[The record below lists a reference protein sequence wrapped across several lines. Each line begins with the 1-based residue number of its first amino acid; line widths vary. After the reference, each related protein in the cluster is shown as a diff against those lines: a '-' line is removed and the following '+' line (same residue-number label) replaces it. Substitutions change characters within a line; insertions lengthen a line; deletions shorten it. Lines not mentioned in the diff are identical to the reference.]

1 MKITFKK
8 VLATLALGAVAS
20 IASASIT
27 PPDSTLRL
35 IKDDPIAAALDSLA
49 SSKILN
55 SADFCGSFSP
65 TSDDTA
71 PYFDEA
77 TYRKRMAKLDAASP
91 FDLVYN
97 DAVRAYIDL
106 YAVKKRKVSQ
116 KMLGLAQG
124 YFPLFEDKL
133 AQFNLPLELKYLAI
147 VESALNPAIRSRVGA
162 TGLWQFMY
170 GTGKLFGLNTSSY
183 VDDRCDPYKSTVAAC
198 RYFTYLYSIYH
209 DWSLVLAAYNSGP
222 GNVNKAIRRSGGG
235 RTYWEIRAY
244 LPQETQGYVPAFI
257 AVNYVM
263 NYADEHNLKA
273 IIPPISRMDM
283 DTVHVNH
290 EVSLKQIGDI
300 LDVPYEDLRYL
311 NPSYILGTIPYT
323 GEPSTLVLPSKKVA
337 AFINNER
344 AIYDYADRAKPSRNY
359 SVPSP
364 TNGGGTM
371 AQPNAMITSVAKYH
385 KVKSG
390 ESLGSIA
397 SRYHVTTTQIR
408 KWNGMRSSTVHKGQ
422 SLIVKPAVKTTATK
436 TEDAPKSD
444 ATPSDNTK
452 QPTTGTTDNKD
463 GNDVDN
469 KDGDTKEHAVKTTT
483 STTSS
488 AKPTVTKPVATT
500 TTSAKKYTYYT
511 VKKGESLYSI
521 ATKHHV
527 SVNDVKKWNNLRSTN
542 LQAGQKLKIQK

>member
-8 VLATLALGAVAS
+8 VLATLAAGAISTFV
-20 IASASIT
+20 SANVT

-35 IKDDPIAAALDSLA
+35 IKDDPIVAALDSLA
-49 SSKILN
+49 VSKILN
-55 SADFCGSFSP
+55 SADFCPSASAN
-65 TSDDTA
+65 SDDTA

-77 TYRKRMAKLDAASP
+77 TYRKRMAKLDAQSP

-147 VESALNPAIRSRVGA
+147 VESALNPTIRSRVGA

-170 GTGKLFGLNTSSY
+170 GTGKLFNLNTTSY

-198 RYFTYLYSIYH
+198 RYFTYLYGIYK

-235 RTYWEIRAY
+235 RTYWEIRPY

-273 IIPPISRMDM
+273 IIPPISRVDM

-290 EVSLKQIGDI
+290 EVSLKNISDI

-311 NPSYILGTIPYT
+311 NPSYIIGVIPYT
-323 GEPSTLVLPSKKVA
+323 GEPSTLVLPRQKIA

-344 AIYDYADRAKPSRNY
+344 AIYDYADRGKPSRNY

-364 TNGGGTM
+364 TNGT
-371 AQPNAMITSVAKYH
+371 PSNTDVIRTSVAKYH
-385 KVKSG
+385 KVKKG
-390 ESLGSIA
+390 ESLGTIA

-408 KWNGMRSSTVHKGQ
+408 KWNGMRSSTVHSGQ
-422 SLIVKPAVKTTATK
+422 TLVVKPAVKAPATTVK
-436 TEDAPKSD
+436 PEAPKSSD
-444 ATPSDNTK
+444 ATPTDNTN
-452 QPTTGTTDNKD
+452 TDKKVD
-463 GNDVDN
+463 GNEVDN
-469 KDGDTKEHAVKTTT
+469 KDGATEPVKTTT
-483 STTSS
+483 NTT
-488 AKPTVTKPVATT
+488 APKTTTPKTTTTAT

-511 VKKGESLYSI
+511 VKRGDSLFGI
-521 ATKHHV
+521 AGKYKV
-527 SVNDVKKWNNLRSTN
+527 NVNDLKKWNNLKSNN
-542 LQAGQKLKIQK
+542 LQAGQKLKIQAK

>member
-1 MKITFKK
+1 MKTTLKT
-8 VLATLALGAVAS
+8 VLATLALGAFTSVAS
-20 IASASIT
+20 ANYT

-35 IKDDPIAAALDSLA
+35 IKDDPIAAALDSLS

-55 SADFCGSFSP
+55 SADFCGSFNANV
-65 TSDDTA
+65 DDTA

-106 YAVKKRKVSQ
+106 YAVKKRKVSA
-116 KMLGLAQG
+116 KMLGLAQN

-183 VDDRCDPYKSTVAAC
+183 VDERCDPYKSTVAAC

-235 RTYWEIRAY
+235 RTYWEIRPY

-273 IIPPISRMDM
+273 IIPPINGMDM

-290 EVSLKQIGDI
+290 EVSLKQISDI
-300 LDVPYEDLRYL
+300 LDVPYEDVRYL
-311 NPSYILGTIPYT
+311 NPSYILGVIPYT
-323 GEPSTLVLPSKKVA
+323 GEPSTLVLPRQKIA
-337 AFINNER
+337 AFITNER

-359 SVPSP
+359 VPNPVNNSASKASP
-364 TNGGGTM
+364 SITDG
-371 AQPNAMITSVAKYH
+371 ITSLAKYH
-385 KVKSG
+385 KVRKG
-390 ESLGSIA
+390 ESLGTIA

-408 KWNGMRSSTVHKGQ
+408 KWNGMRSSTVHSGQ
-422 SLIVKPAVKTTATK
+422 TLVVKPAVKAPAVK
-436 TEDAPKSD
+436 PDNAPKTD
-444 ATPSDNTK
+444 AAPADNTNDK
-452 QPTTGTTDNKD
+452 ATTDKKVD
-463 GNDVDN
+463 NDVDN
-469 KDGDTKEHAVKTTT
+469 NNTASESTPKATTPKTTT
-483 STTSS
+483 N
-488 AKPTVTKPVATT
+488 TKPAVTT
-500 TTSAKKYTYYT
+500 TTTAAKKYTYYT
-511 VKKGESLYSI
+511 VKRGDNLSI
-521 ATKHHV
+521 IANKYKV
-527 SVNDVKKWNNLRSTN
+527 NINDVKKWNNLRSNN
-542 LQAGQKLKIQK
+542 LQAGQKLKIQTK

>member
-8 VLATLALGAVAS
+8 VLATLAAGAISTFV
-20 IASASIT
+20 SANVT

-55 SADFCGSFSP
+55 SADFCPSFSS

-77 TYRKRMAKLDAASP
+77 TYRKRMAKLDAQSP

-147 VESALNPAIRSRVGA
+147 VESALNPTIRSRVGA

-170 GTGKLFGLNTSSY
+170 GTGKLFGLNTTSY

-198 RYFTYLYSIYH
+198 RYFTYLYGIYK

-235 RTYWEIRAY
+235 RTYWEIRPY

-273 IIPPISRMDM
+273 VIPPISRVDM

-290 EVSLKQIGDI
+290 EVSLKQISDI

-311 NPSYILGTIPYT
+311 NPSYIIGVIPYT
-323 GEPSTLVLPSKKVA
+323 GEPSTLVLPRAKIA

-364 TNGGGTM
+364 TNASSASSSNMT
-371 AQPNAMITSVAKYH
+371 ASIAKYH
-385 KVKSG
+385 KVKKG
-390 ESLGSIA
+390 ESLGTIA
-397 SRYHVTTTQIR
+397 SRYHVTTTQLR
-408 KWNGMRSSTVHKGQ
+408 KWNGMRSSTVHSGQ
-422 SLIVKPAVKTTATK
+422 SLIVKPAVKAPATTVK
-436 TEDAPKSD
+436 PDAPKSD
-444 ATPSDNTK
+444 AAPADNTN
-452 QPTTGTTDNKD
+452 TDTKAD

-469 KDGDTKEHAVKTTT
+469 REDKTEPVKTT
-483 STTSS
+483 STT
-488 AKPTVTKPVATT
+488 APKTT
-500 TTSAKKYTYYT
+500 TPKTTTTTATTSAKKYTYYT
-511 VKKGESLYSI
+511 VKRGDSLFAI
-521 ATKHHV
+521 AGKYKV
-527 SVNDVKKWNNLRSTN
+527 NVNDLKKWNNLKSNN
-542 LQAGQKLKIQK
+542 LQAGQKLKIQTK

>member
-8 VLATLALGAVAS
+8 VLATLAAGAISTFV
-20 IASASIT
+20 SANVT

-35 IKDDPIAAALDSLA
+35 IKDDPIVAALDSLA
-49 SSKILN
+49 ASKILN
-55 SADFCGSFSP
+55 SADFCGGFSS

-77 TYRKRMAKLDAASP
+77 TYRKRMAKLDAQSP

-147 VESALNPAIRSRVGA
+147 VESALNPTIRSRVGA

-170 GTGKLFGLNTSSY
+170 GTGKLFNLNTTSY

-198 RYFTYLYSIYH
+198 RYFTYLYGIYK

-235 RTYWEIRAY
+235 RTYWEIRPY

-273 IIPPISRMDM
+273 IIPPISRVDM

-290 EVSLKQIGDI
+290 EVSLKQISDI

-311 NPSYILGTIPYT
+311 NPSYIIGVIPYT
-323 GEPSTLVLPSKKVA
+323 GEPSTLVLPRAKIA

-364 TNGGGTM
+364 TNASSASASNMT
-371 AQPNAMITSVAKYH
+371 ASIAKYH
-385 KVKSG
+385 KVKKG
-390 ESLGSIA
+390 ESLGTIA
-397 SRYHVTTTQIR
+397 SRYHVTTTQLR
-408 KWNGMRSSTVHKGQ
+408 KWNGMKSSTVHSGQ
-422 SLIVKPAVKTTATK
+422 SLIVKPAVKVPATTVK
-436 TEDAPKSD
+436 PDAPKSD
-444 ATPSDNTK
+444 ATPADNTK
-452 QPTTGTTDNKD
+452 QATDNKD
-463 GNDVDN
+463 AANDVDN
-469 KDGDTKEHAVKTTT
+469 REDKTEPNTSTTAPKTTT
-483 STTSS
+483 PKTT
-488 AKPTVTKPVATT
+488 TT
-500 TTSAKKYTYYT
+500 TATTSAKKYTYYT
-511 VKKGESLYSI
+511 VKRGDSLFAI
-521 ATKHHV
+521 AGKYKV
-527 SVNDVKKWNNLRSTN
+527 NVNDLKKWNNLKSNN
-542 LQAGQKLKIQK
+542 LQAGQKLKIQTK

>member
-1 MKITFKK
+1 MKITFRT
-8 VLATLALGAVAS
+8 VLATVMLGAFAT
-20 IASASIT
+20 IAQANPT

-55 SADFCGSFSP
+55 SVDFCPSGGIAG
-65 TSDDTA
+65 DDTA

-106 YAVKKRKVSQ
+106 YAVRKRSISK
-116 KMLGLAQG
+116 KMLGLAQN

-170 GTGKLFGLNTSSY
+170 GTGKLFGLNTTSY
-183 VDDRCDPYKSTVAAC
+183 VDERCDPYKSTVAAC
-198 RYFTYLYSIYH
+198 RYFTYLYGIYH

-235 RTYWEIRAY
+235 RTYWEIRPY

-263 NYADEHNLKA
+263 NYSDEHNLKA
-273 IIPPISRMDM
+273 IIPPINGMDM

-290 EVSLKQIGDI
+290 EVSLKQISDI
-300 LDVPYEDLRYL
+300 LDVPYEDVRYL
-311 NPSYILGTIPYT
+311 NPSYILGIIPYT
-323 GEPSTLVLPSKKVA
+323 GEPSTLVLPRAKIA
-337 AFINNER
+337 AFITNER
-344 AIYDYADRAKPSRNY
+344 AIYDYADRAKPNRNY

-364 TNGGGTM
+364 TNSTASKANQNMGASLTKV
-371 AQPNAMITSVAKYH
+371 AAKYH
-385 KVKSG
+385 TVKSG
-390 ESLGSIA
+390 ESLGTIA
-397 SRYHVTTTQIR
+397 SRYHITTTQIR
-408 KWNGMRSSTVHKGQ
+408 KWNGMKSSTVRKGQ
-422 SLIVKPAVKTTATK
+422 TLVVKPAVKAPATTT
-436 TEDAPKSD
+436 TTDAPKSD
-444 ATPSDNTK
+444 AAPADNT
-452 QPTTGTTDNKD
+452 GTDKKADN
-463 GNDVDN
+463 NDVDN
-469 KDGDTKEHAVKTTT
+469 TNTASSTDPAKTTAPTKTT
-483 STTSS
+483 STNPVTTASS
-488 AKPTVTKPVATT
+488 A
-500 TTSAKKYTYYT
+500 AKKYTYYT
-511 VKKGESLYSI
+511 VKRGDNLSVI
-521 ATKHHV
+521 ANKYK
-527 SVNDVKKWNNLRSTN
+527 VNINDIKKWNNLRNNN
-542 LQAGQKLKIQK
+542 LQAGQKLKIQTK

>member
-8 VLATLALGAVAS
+8 VLATIAAGAISTFV
-20 IASASIT
+20 SANVT

-35 IKDDPIAAALDSLA
+35 IKDDPIVAALDSLA
-49 SSKILN
+49 VSKILN
-55 SADFCGSFSP
+55 SADFCPSASANA
-65 TSDDTA
+65 DDTA

-77 TYRKRMAKLDAASP
+77 TYRKRMAKLDAQSP

-147 VESALNPAIRSRVGA
+147 VESALNPTIRSRVGA

-170 GTGKLFGLNTSSY
+170 GTGKLFNLNTTSY

-198 RYFTYLYSIYH
+198 RYFTYLYGIYK

-235 RTYWEIRAY
+235 RTYWEIRPY

-273 IIPPISRMDM
+273 IIPPISRVDM

-290 EVSLKQIGDI
+290 EVSLKNISDI

-311 NPSYILGTIPYT
+311 NPSYIIGVIPYT
-323 GEPSTLVLPSKKVA
+323 GEPSTLVLPRQKIA

-364 TNGGGTM
+364 VNGKPTTTDVS
-371 AQPNAMITSVAKYH
+371 TSLVRAAKYH
-385 KVKSG
+385 KVKKG
-390 ESLGSIA
+390 ESLGTIA

-408 KWNGMRSSTVHKGQ
+408 KWNGMRSSTVHSGQ
-422 SLIVKPAVKTTATK
+422 TLVVKPAVKAPATTTVK
-436 TEDAPKSD
+436 PEDAPKSD
-444 ATPSDNTK
+444 AAPTDNTN
-452 QPTTGTTDNKD
+452 TDKKAD

-469 KDGDTKEHAVKTTT
+469 KDGGAEPVKTTT
-483 STTSS
+483 NTT
-488 AKPTVTKPVATT
+488 APKTT
-500 TTSAKKYTYYT
+500 TPKTTTPATTSAKKYTYYT
-511 VKKGESLYSI
+511 VKRGDSLFGI
-521 ATKHHV
+521 AGKYKV
-527 SVNDVKKWNNLRSTN
+527 NVNDLKKWNNLKSNN
-542 LQAGQKLKIQK
+542 LQAGQKLKIQTR